1 MSRIRPRLW
10 PTLIALPAFLILI
23 GLGIWQVDRLAWKTE
38 LLATIDAR
46 MSAPAVTLPTAI
58 DDPSAW
64 DYRRVTVDGTF
75 EPGRALRLVSRV
87 HGGQAGEQVIVPL
100 VRDDVERPGQIVLV
114 DQGWV
119 PNGWQPDAGT
129 VEGTVTGIL
138 HVPTRPGWLQPAND
152 PQANTWFFVD
162 LDAMAAAVGAAQVFP
177 LVLYQDAGPTDAPP
191 IGGQL
196 RVDLPN
202 NHLNYAITW
211 FSLAFV
217 LLVIYVLFHL
227 RRPSEKT

>member
-46 MSAPAVTLPTAI
+46 MSAPAVALPAAI
-58 DDPSAW
+58 DDPAAW
-64 DYRRVTVDGTF
+64 DYRRVTVDGTL
-75 EPGRALRLVSRV
+75 EPGQTLHLMSRV
-87 HGGQAGEQVIVPL
+87 YAGQAGEQVIVPL

-114 DQGWV
+114 DRGWV

-138 HVPTRPGWLQPAND
+138 HVPTRPGRFQPAND
-152 PQANTWFFVD
+152 PEANTWFFVD
-162 LDAMAAAVGAAQVFP
+162 LDAMASAVGAAEVFP

-202 NHLNYAITW
+202 NHLNYAMTW
-211 FSLAFV
+211 FSLALV